1 MTRSNRSESKRGR
14 QSTSARHSRRAA
26 TRAPFT
32 TCGANRGDGVVP
44 VEAPSSASSEG
55 YGRLLY
61 AALLGYLVFGEV
73 PAAVTWLSGAI
84 IIASTLYIAIR
95 DVGLSCV
102 GRS

>member
-1 MTRSNRSESKRGR
+1 M
-14 QSTSARHSRRAA
+14 
-26 TRAPFT
+26 
-32 TCGANRGDGVVP
+32 
-44 VEAPSSASSEG
+44 EAPSSASSEG

-73 PAAVTWLSGAI
+73 PAAVIWLSGAI
-84 IIASTLYIAIR
+84 IVASTLYIAIR